1 MAKKRGNGE
10 GSIHK
15 RANGNWEVQ
24 VSLEGRRLGRT
35 FGTQRECQEWLKK
48 TRGQIDDGMTF
59 SSTKLR
65 LGEYLSSWL
74 SSSKTSLRQSTW
86 IHYDQLNRQYITP
99 GIGYIRLKDLKT
111 EHVQGFY
118 NRLLE
123 EGVGIHTVLYT
134 HAVLHR
140 ALEQAVK
147 ASMLTRNPASYTQ
160 LPKKPVT
167 EMEIL
172 TESQV
177 SQFLIAAKGHRLDAL
192 FHLALITGARQME
205 LLGLKWSDLDW
216 VKQTLKIERQLLRPD
231 GDGVKFSAPKTRYGR
246 RLVALGSK
254 TIEVLRKHY
263 DFQRR
268 ERLAAG
274 EHWNE
279 YGLIFTSR
287 VGTPIHYYN
296 LLDNF
301 HDLLKCAGLPI
312 IHFHSLRHTCASLL
326 LNQGVPVIEVSRR
339 LGHSRAS
346 ITLDVYGHLIP
357 GMQSEVADLI
367 DELVM
372 PVAIQIDQKVS

>member
-10 GSIHK
+10 GSIYK
-15 RANGNWEVQ
+15 RPNGTWSVQ
-24 VSLEGRRLGRT
+24 ATLQGRRLSQT
-35 FGTQRECQEWLKK
+35 FKTQRECQEWLKK

-74 SSSKTSLRQSTW
+74 SSSKALLRRSSW
-86 IHYDQLNRQYITP
+86 IHYNQLNRQYITP
-99 GIGYIRLKDLKT
+99 GIGHIRLKDLKT

-118 NRLLE
+118 NRLIE
-123 EGVGIHTVLYT
+123 EGVGIHSILKI

-160 LPKKPVT
+160 LPKKPIT

-177 SQFLIAAKGHRLDAL
+177 SQFLISAKDHRLEAL
-192 FHLALITGARQME
+192 FHLALISGARQME

-231 GDGVKFSAPKTRYGR
+231 GDGIKFSAPKTRYGR
-246 RLVALGSK
+246 RVVALGGK

-263 DFQRR
+263 NFQRR

-274 EHWNE
+274 EHWKE
-279 YGLIFTSR
+279 YDLIFTSR
-287 VGTPIHYYN
+287 VGTPIHYHN
-296 LLDNF
+296 LLKNF
-301 HDLLKCAGLPI
+301 HNVLKFAGLPT
-312 IHFHSLRHTCASLL
+312 IHFHGLRHTCASLL

>member
-1 MAKKRGNGE
+1 MAMKRANGE

-15 RANGNWEVQ
+15 RSNSTWEVQ
-24 VSLEGRRLGRT
+24 ASLEGRRLSRT
-35 FGTQRECQEWLKK
+35 FKTQKECQEWLKK

-59 SSTKLR
+59 ASTKLR
-65 LGEYLSSWL
+65 LGEYLSGWL
-74 SSSKTSLRQSTW
+74 SSSKTSLRRSSW

-99 GIGYIRLKDLKT
+99 GIGHIRLKDLKT

-167 EMEIL
+167 GMEIL
-172 TESQV
+172 NESQV
-177 SQFLIAAKGHRLDAL
+177 SQLLVAAKGNRLEAL

-216 VKQTLKIERQLLRPD
+216 VKQTLKVERQLLRPD
-231 GDGVKFSAPKTRYGR
+231 GDGIKFSAPKTRYGR
-246 RLVALGSK
+246 RVITLGGK

-263 DFQRR
+263 DLQER

-274 EHWNE
+274 YTWKE

-287 VGTPIHYYN
+287 IGTPIQYHH
-296 LLDNF
+296 LLNNF
-301 HDLLKCAGLPI
+301 HNLLKCAGLPI
-312 IHFHSLRHTCASLL
+312 IHFHGLRHTCASLL

-367 DELVM
+367 DDLVT
-372 PVAIQIDQKVS
+372 PVAVHIDQKVS